1 MAQEASTEL
10 QELGEE
16 RFACVALRDI
26 EAHEILSRQDVR
38 GGTWVGV
45 RAGIVEALDLERL

>member
-45 RAGIVEALDLERL
+45 RAGIVEALDLERP